1 MPQPVPP
8 NYMAYDRT
16 IVVFS
21 PEGRLLQVE
30 YAREVVKRGATAIG
44 VKTQNAVVMGAMKAT
59 SALMAQNS
67 YKKVYEAD
75 SHIGLVSSGLLADAS
90 DLVNL
95 ARVKA
100 QINKIT
106 YGEPVSIQSLTKYIC
121 SRKHLVTQ
129 YAGVRP
135 YGVGLLIGGTDKSG
149 TRLFETDPSGTMI
162 EWNAQ
167 AIGKGADK
175 AKKILER
182 GYKDSISQDEGIKLV
197 LKALKAGEKGVTPD
211 NVEIAVIG
219 EKEFKRLKPEAVK
232 KFLR

>member
-1 MPQPVPP
+1 MPQPIPP

-30 YAREVVKRGATAIG
+30 YAREAVKRGATAVG
-44 VKTQNAVVMGAMKAT
+44 MKTSDAVIMGAMKSV
-59 SALMAQNS
+59 SALMAKNS
-67 YKKVYEAD
+67 YKKVYEID
-75 SHIGLVSSGLLADAS
+75 KHIGLVSSGLLADAS
-90 DLVNL
+90 DLVSL
-95 ARVKA
+95 SRVRA
-100 QINKIT
+100 QINRIT
-106 YGEPVSIQSLTKYIC
+106 YGEPISVQSLARYVC

-135 YGVGLLIGGTDKSG
+135 YGVGLLIGGSDKSG
-149 TRLFETDPSGTMI
+149 VRLFETDPSGTMI

-167 AIGKGADK
+167 AIGKGADRTRK
-175 AKKILER
+175 VLER
-182 GYKDSISQDEGIKLV
+182 VYKDGMSREEGIKLV
-197 LKALKAGEKGVTPD
+197 LKALKTSEKGVTPD

-219 EKEFKRLKPEAVK
+219 KKEFKRLGPEGIK